1 MAFAVQT
8 DEGFLDIKY
17 RFSEN
22 AKMGKLWQGCGG
34 KKAFKSKDKAELN
47 SNSVFPLRF
56 YNNKLF
62 MTNSI

>member
-34 KKAFKSKDKAELN
+34 KKAFKSKAKAELN
-47 SNSVFPLRF
+47 STFGFPP
-56 YNNKLF
+56 
-62 MTNSI
+62 